1 MHAMLS
7 VVVDLAKKKPVKRAR
22 YRDNSESDPLTYG
35 YKSMKSVERG
45 RPTYLYL
52 KKTTKRMINDDEKK
66 TVYSA
71 PRPVM

>member
-7 VVVDLAKKKPVKRAR
+7 VVVDLAKKPVKRAR
-22 YRDNSESDPLTYG
+22 YRDNFESDPLIYG
-35 YKSMKSVERG
+35 YKSMKSVERE
-45 RPTYLYL
+45 RPTYHYQ
-52 KKTTKRMINDDEKK
+52 KKTTKRMINYDEKK

>member
-7 VVVDLAKKKPVKRAR
+7 VVVDLAKKPVKRAR
-22 YRDNSESDPLTYG
+22 YRDNFESDPLIYG
-35 YKSMKSVERG
+35 YKSMKSVEREDLHII
-45 RPTYLYL
+45 T
-52 KKTTKRMINDDEKK
+52 KKTTKRMINYDEKK